1 MKLINKDQVTS
12 VTISKEKL
20 MKGYVFQPEKIYK
33 LPFTNIVL
41 SKTNSH
47 WVYPNRYYS
56 TYSGDELK
64 DFIVRDSQL
73 FRKPKVEISFTSGW
87 RDDVVMFFNT
97 YRKAMIW
104 VDENLSDVPLIEV
117 YD

>member
-1 MKLINKDQVTS
+1 MKLINKNQVIS

-20 MKGYVFQPEKIYK
+20 MEGYVFQPEKISK

-41 SKTNSH
+41 SKTNSL
-47 WVYPNRYYS
+47 WLCPNRYYN

-73 FRKPKVEISFTSGW
+73 FRKSKVHISFTSGW
-87 RDDVVMFFNT
+87 RDDIKMFFNT
-97 YRKAMIW
+97 YQKAKSW
-104 VDENLSDVPLIEV
+104 VDKNLSGVPLVVIDE
-117 YD
+117 